1 MPKPTGGFPEKPEQE
16 TTHMPGRPFEIVPF
30 DIGAYDEARAL
41 WLRCEGV
48 NLTDADTEDI
58 IRSFLERNPAMS
70 FMAAAGGRIVG
81 TILGGHDGRRGYMYH
96 LAVDAAWRKRGIGRR
111 LADACLKALKA
122 AGIGKVHVF
131 VYTANASGLAFWEA
145 AGWTRRTDIHAVS
158 KIAE

>member
-1 MPKPTGGFPEKPEQE
+1 MPKPTPDFSQPPDAE
-16 TTHMPGRPFEIVPF
+16 TADTSARPFEIVPF
-30 DIGAYDEARAL
+30 DIGAYDEVRAL

-48 NLTDADTEDI
+48 NLTDADTKEV
-58 IRSFLERNPAMS
+58 IRSFLERNPGMS
-70 FMAAAGGRIVG
+70 FMATAGGGIVG

-111 LADACLKALKA
+111 LADTCLAAMKA

-131 VYTANASGLAFWEA
+131 VYTTNASGLAFWEA